1 MKKILIF
8 YASYGGGHLS
18 AAKSIS
24 QYLEEHYSDI
34 EIKMVD
40 CVEYVNKALNKLT
53 TAAYREM
60 AKKAPWAWEK
70 VYYKSQD
77 GALAKVSTF
86 SNRVMA
92 IKMDKLFKS
101 FMPDIVISTHPF
113 GSQITSYLK
122 KKNGL
127 LAVKM

>member
-60 AKKAPWAWEK
+60 AKRLHGLGKK
-70 VYYKSQD
+70 Y
-77 GALAKVSTF
+77 TI
-86 SNRVMA
+86 NH
-92 IKMDKLFKS
+92 KMVLWLKLVLF
-101 FMPDIVISTHPF
+101 
-113 GSQITSYLK
+113 QIELW
-122 KKNGL
+122 L
-127 LAVKM
+127 